1 MLEDILATVNFAT
14 LFALG
19 NHCSRTSSGKKSRDT
34 RPTSTQPFCKC
45 SLGVKLNLDVTR
57 HILTFEFFVFP
68 YIRGNHL
75 ANLACI
81 QQLSQPLAIDP
92 SVITHP
98 GQVFSPCIS

>member
-1 MLEDILATVNFAT
+1 MLEVILPTANSAPP
-14 LFALG
+14 FALG

-34 RPTSTQPFCKC
+34 RPTGTQPFCKC
-45 SLGVKLNLDVTR
+45 SLGGKFNLDITR
-57 HILTFEFFVFP
+57 QILTFEFFVFP

-98 GQVFSPCIS
+98 GQVFSPCI